1 MEQNKNI
8 DNQFRQKLNQRT
20 IRPSDKAWDRLD
32 AMLSVAEKKKSKRN
46 WLWIAASLVVLLAIG
61 SLFIKVD
68 KIEIIPVENTV
79 VIKKESYNED
89 IPENN
94 KVNLVDNQEFKRKK
108 IAQDTFQVV
117 QRINIPKVDNIG
129 NNEEQSAME
138 DVIAELGIE
147 KNDDIDWNGVST
159 NIYITAQDLLGSIKN
174 ENPVERIK
182 PAVTIDHRSLLY
194 QAEMEVE
201 QQYRKNAIDR
211 FLQKSYDNVRVAT
224 LSKF

>member
-1 MEQNKNI
+1 
-8 DNQFRQKLNQRT
+8 
-20 IRPSDKAWDRLD
+20 
-32 AMLSVAEKKKSKRN
+32 
-46 WLWIAASLVVLLAIG
+46 
-61 SLFIKVD
+61 
-68 KIEIIPVENTV
+68 
-79 VIKKESYNED
+79 
-89 IPENN
+89 
-94 KVNLVDNQEFKRKK
+94 
-108 IAQDTFQVV
+108 
-117 QRINIPKVDNIG
+117 INIPKVDNIG